1 MAIWNPSIRA
11 CTTVWSTL
19 RVLDQND
26 RPFRKSGDV
35 KMAELTYWN
44 PTSSV
49 EMRRLQANSL
59 ANQMDNFFREIRGAK
74 YEDGVSRNEA
84 LQGILSTLMDEEK
97 TISDLAEVADANY
110 LFWGEES
117 AG

>member
-1 MAIWNPSIRA
+1 MAIWNPSKRA

-26 RPFRKSGDV
+26 GPFSMSGDIKV
-35 KMAELTYWN
+35 SELTYWSAGS
-44 PTSSV
+44 TV
-49 EMRRLQANSL
+49 KMRQLQANSL
-59 ANQMDNFFREIRGAK
+59 ANQMDNIFREIRGAK
-74 YEDGVSRNEA
+74 YEEGVSREKA
-84 LQGILSTLMDEEK
+84 LQDIVSTLMDEEK

-110 LFWGEES
+110 IFWGEES